1 MSVSTNFNTK
11 HTQTSSHNHVYIC
24 ALFEGYLMNTYE
36 DRSEG
41 VSWLLAAMTDESTES
56 IRLLAEKVKII
67 FLGKYQDHDVLA
79 KGNVYIPEGK
89 TAKKFSKV
97 LGEEVNIILFCFI
110 LNIQTVNLN

>member
-1 MSVSTNFNTK
+1 MSVSTNLNTN
-11 HTQTSSHNHVYIC
+11 HTQTSSHNHVYIS
-24 ALFEGYLMNTYE
+24 ASFEGYLINTYE

-41 VSWLLAAMTDESTES
+41 VSWLLAAMTDESTET
-56 IRLLAEKVKII
+56 IPLLAEKVKII

-97 LGEEVNIILFCFI
+97 LGEEVNITSLLY
-110 LNIQTVNLN
+110 LN